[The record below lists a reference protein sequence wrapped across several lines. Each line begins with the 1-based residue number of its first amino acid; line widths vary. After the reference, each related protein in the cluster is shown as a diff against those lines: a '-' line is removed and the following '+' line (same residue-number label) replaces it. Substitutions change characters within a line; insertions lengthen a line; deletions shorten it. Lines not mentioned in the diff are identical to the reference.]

1 MLAVMEISGGILII
15 YGGIGPEWAT
25 RVSGMIFSAVMMGAI
40 FMMHAQNGWSFTSG
54 WGEGTN
60 NMGGAEFQTLI
71 LTTSFLFATKG
82 NSFND

>member
-1 MLAVMEISGGILII
+1 
-15 YGGIGPEWAT
+15 
-25 RVSGMIFSAVMMGAI
+25 MIFSAVMMGAI

-60 NMGGAEFQTLI
+60 NMGGAEFQILI